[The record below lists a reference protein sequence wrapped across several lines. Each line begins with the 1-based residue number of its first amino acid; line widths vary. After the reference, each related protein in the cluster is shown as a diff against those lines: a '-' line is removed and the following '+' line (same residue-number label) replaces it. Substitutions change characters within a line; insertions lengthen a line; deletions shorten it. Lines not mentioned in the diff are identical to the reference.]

1 MEDVYISSEPYSAD
15 QEVRYHKQLLT
26 FEEIRTSENNEREAS
41 MKEIKG
47 LKNKKDELVSE
58 LKVEF
63 DSLIQ
68 REREIGKEL
77 INPKT
82 GKVLH
87 EKIVEKLLLKQTS
100 KLKALNEARLAFI
113 KLRDQVSAKEAQLK
127 SLATHGLNLNLIN
140 YEQLQMENQ
149 SFADKIVKRDEEIQ
163 QMHNK
168 VTSAR
173 HLIAN
178 MKEESFAIDEKVA
191 ELSDKLEHTETKL
204 ISVSI
209 SNKPLLNKYNI
220 SAHF

>member
-1 MEDVYISSEPYSAD
+1 MEDVYKTSEPYSAD
-15 QEVRYHKQLLT
+15 QEVRYHKQLLA
-26 FEEIRTSENNEREAS
+26 FEEIRTTEKNEREAIT
-41 MKEIKG
+41 KEIKG
-47 LKNKKDELVSE
+47 MKNRKDELVAE
-58 LKVEF
+58 LNAEF

-77 INPKT
+77 INTKT

-87 EKIVEKLLLKQTS
+87 ERLVEKLLLKQTS

-113 KLRDQVSAKEAQLK
+113 KLRDQVSAKQAQLQ
-127 SLATHGLNLNLIN
+127 SLTTHGQNLNLID

-149 SFADKIVKRDEEIQ
+149 SYADKIEKRDEEIQ

-168 VTSAR
+168 ATLAI

-178 MKEESFAIDEKVA
+178 MKEKSFAIDERMD
-191 ELSDKLEHTETKL
+191 ELSDMLEHTETKL

-209 SNKPLLNKYNI
+209 TDRTFTK
-220 SAHF
+220 